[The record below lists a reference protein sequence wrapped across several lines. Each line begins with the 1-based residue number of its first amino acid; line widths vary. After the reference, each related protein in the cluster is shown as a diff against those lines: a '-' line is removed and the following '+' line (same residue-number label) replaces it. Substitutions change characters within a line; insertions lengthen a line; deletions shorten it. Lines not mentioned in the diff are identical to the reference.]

1 MNSYEVKFKVGKR
14 RVSQIVVASSF
25 REAVFSVGVQMGR
38 VFPGM
43 SLKLLGASRLSGVT
57 GQAVRS

>member
-14 RVSQIVVASSF
+14 HVSQIAVASSF

-38 VFPGM
+38 VFPGKA
-43 SLKLLGASRLSGVT
+43 LRLLGVTRLGASAKGV
-57 GQAVRS
+57 QS